1 MALLQWEERRA
12 KKKSDLKQ
20 TSILNSD
27 WIFAERITEN
37 KGIVVMSHPLERLL
51 PH

>member
-1 MALLQWEERRA
+1 MAPWQREERRA

-20 TSILNSD
+20 TSILSSE
-27 WIFAERITEN
+27 WVFAERITEN
-37 KGIVVMSHPLERLL
+37 KGIVVMSHPLEGLL